1 MHVRKHK
8 IKIAPQ
14 GVDEM
19 YQKEQKEKFIM
30 DYMRSRVVQKT
41 TLTGLFRKIEP
52 YEIELNKDV
61 CLFTKDEAIKMYIE
75 LKSRSVYT
83 LLNNNVILKA
93 YTAWQ
98 NHYNGL
104 NVENTY
110 ENITIDD
117 LRPCVDA
124 KASKILSREEITEI
138 EEQLLNVT
146 DSAIIEC
153 LFQGIAGQSMRDITS
168 LNKNMLDKEDKC
180 IVFPDGRVFDISE
193 YLCELL
199 EKAFDEEKYVCYGE
213 SLRVKKL
220 EGKGKLFK
228 DRDNTHAADSD
239 DRRFRAVY
247 RKIMVIRDY
256 VGIKELTM
264 KGIAAAGFLHY
275 LKINLNQSDLTL
287 KEFLRTKNGEN
298 LMDRYGYESAYRID
312 NIIHRYGKLV

>member
-1 MHVRKHK
+1 
-8 IKIAPQ
+8 
-14 GVDEM
+14 M
-19 YQKEQKEKFIM
+19 YQTEQKEKFIM

-41 TLTGLFRKIEP
+41 SLYGLFRKIEP
-52 YEIELNKDV
+52 YETELNKDV
-61 CLFTKDEAIKMYIE
+61 CLFTKDEAVKMYIE

-98 NHYNGL
+98 KHYNGL

-146 DSAIIEC
+146 DAAIIEC

-168 LNKNMLDKEDKC
+168 LNNDMLDSENKC
-180 IVFPDGRVFDISE
+180 IIFPDGRVFDISE
-193 YLCELL
+193 RLCELL
-199 EKAFDEEKYVCYGE
+199 KIAFEEEKYMCYGE

-220 EGKGKLFK
+220 DGKGKLFK
-228 DRDNTHAADSD
+228 ERDNTHAADSD

-264 KGIAAAGFLHY
+264 KGIAAAGFLYY
-275 LKINLNQSDLTL
+275 LKMHLDNSDLTL
-287 KEFLRTKNGEN
+287 KEFLRTKKGEN
-298 LMDRYGYESAYRID
+298 LMDRYGYESVYRVD